1 MADHIRKT
9 FQQCKKEQR
18 AALVTYVTAG
28 FPTPQE
34 TPDVLLAMEAGGAD
48 VIELGMP
55 FTDPIADGPTIQKAN
70 TVALKHGVNTPQ
82 VLQMVRDARA
92 KGLRAPVML
101 MGYYNPLLSYG
112 EEKMLQDAKEAGVN
126 GFIIVD
132 LPPEEAVRF
141 RNFCSTYGL
150 SYIPLIAPATSDAR
164 MRVLCKIAD
173 SFIYVVSRMG
183 VTGASGSL
191 NAALPE
197 LLNRVHKY
205 SGNIPAAVGFGVS
218 TRDHFVSVGKL
229 SEGVVI
235 GSQIINVLGA
245 APAGEGAK
253 KVQEYCS
260 SITGRG
266 PGQNGVTREVG
277 IVEAVNEARE
287 PEGVQVDKVIKDSDV
302 PSGPGLADQ
311 IEALNVDGA
320 NPQALPPRFGEFGGQ
335 YVPESLMD
343 CLSELEQGFNEA
355 RNDPKF
361 WEEYRTYYPYMG
373 RPGQLHLAN
382 RLTDY
387 AGGANIWLKR
397 EDLNHTGSHK
407 INNALGQILLA
418 RRLGKTEIIAETGAG
433 QHGVATATV
442 CAKFAMK
449 CTIYMGAEDVRRQAL
464 NVFRIKLLG
473 AQVVAVEAGS
483 KTLRDAVNEAL
494 RAWVVNLSTTHYI
507 IGSAIGPHPFP
518 TIVRTFQ
525 SVIGNETKEQMLAK
539 RGKLPD
545 AVVACVGGGSNA
557 VGMFYPFSNDPSVKL
572 LGVEAGGD
580 GVDTARHSATLS
592 GGTKGVLHGVR
603 TYVLQDRH
611 GQISETH
618 SVSAGL
624 DYPGVGPELSS
635 WKDSERAKFIAA
647 TDAEAFT
654 GFRLIS
660 QLEGIIPALET
671 AHAIYGAIELAKTM
685 EKDQDIVIC
694 LSGRG
699 DKDVQ
704 SVAEELPKLGPKIGW
719 DLSLNGDPVQDAG
732 ARERVDGSGGAD

>member
-70 TVALKHGVNTPQ
+70 TIALKHGVNTPQ

-183 VTGASGSL
+183 VTGATGSL

-218 TRDHFVSVGKL
+218 TRDHFLSVGKL

-245 APAGEGAK
+245 APAGEGST

-320 NPQALPPRFGEFGGQ
+320 NLQALPPRFGEFGGQ

-373 RPGQLHLAN
+373 RPGQLHLAD
-382 RLTDY
+382 RLTEY

-442 CAKFAMK
+442 CAKFGMK

-483 KTLRDAVNEAL
+483 QTLRDAVNEAL
-494 RAWVVNLSTTHYI
+494 RAWVVKLSTTHYI

-557 VGMFYPFSNDPSVKL
+557 VGMFYPFSNDASVKL

-719 DLSLNGDPVQDAG
+719 DL
-732 ARERVDGSGGAD
+732 RF